1 MNTYVLSTS
10 QIPRRNFAIPH
21 LPSNRP
27 ISWLRSGFDD
37 LMAAPITG
45 LLYGAAVAALAF
57 LLVSLTVAINRFF
70 FVPFI
75 FGGFLT
81 IGPILSVG
89 LMAMAKRREK
99 HPDRHPDEHSDEH
112 PDRQREQQGAK
123 EPADTVRR
131 ILAVNT
137 SSLSLMGLF
146 LLLVFIN
153 WIMLSN
159 LLFGGV
165 FHELM
170 PTYAEVR
177 PLPVLFG
184 QSWPFALVYGG
195 VALVMA
201 VLVFRLTALSL
212 PMLVDQRVDAFN
224 AAFASWR
231 AVGENWRPMSLWALL
246 IAALTTVGILTY
258 FVGLIIVTPILGYAS
273 WHAYRETLIPEG
285 QTSER

>member
-1 MNTYVLSTS
+1 MNTYVLST
-10 QIPRRNFAIPH
+10 QHMPRRSFAIPR
-21 LPSNRP
+21 LPSSQP
-27 ISWLRSGFDD
+27 LSWLRSGLDD
-37 LMAAPITG
+37 LKAAPVTG
-45 LLYGAAVAALAF
+45 LLYGVAVAALAF
-57 LLVSLTVAINRFF
+57 LIVSLTVGVNRFF

-75 FGGFLT
+75 FGGFL
-81 IGPILSVG
+81 ILGPILSVG
-89 LMAMAKRREK
+89 LMAMAKRR
-99 HPDRHPDEHSDEH
+99 DRHPDGH
-112 PDRQREQQGAK
+112 PDGQREQQGAQK
-123 EPADTVRR
+123 PGETVRR
-131 ILAVNT
+131 ILTANT

-170 PTYAEVR
+170 PTYTEVR

-195 VALVMA
+195 VALVVA
-201 VLVFRLTALSL
+201 ALVFRLTALAL

-231 AVGENWRPMSLWALL
+231 AVGDNWRPMSLWALL
-246 IAALTTVGILTY
+246 IAALTTLGILTY

-273 WHAYRETLIPEG
+273 WHAYRETLIPDG
-285 QTSER
+285 QPADSRDTTI